1 MGQRNK
7 DTRKENIGGVEGLAR
22 KGVGVGGV
30 DGLAPEGRWEGE
42 ECDWRRQRRRQW
54 WGIRGSGEHI
64 RAFGGRAGKGRA
76 TRSMRYQMSVAW
88 LGLLLPASGIVF
100 DFPSVTSAYPQKRAI
115 SDQTVRGYLTERT
128 CWWNEVC
135 KEEFQTQFRCRC
147 PLWSYCRSP
156 GRYYNAYCSITSTGY
171 TWVQPEHH
179 LGGIGFNP
187 AAGTM
192 THHAGSRPRSTSKGG
207 RSGGGPGAG
216 VPLPSFH

>member
-1 MGQRNK
+1 
-7 DTRKENIGGVEGLAR
+7 
-22 KGVGVGGV
+22 
-30 DGLAPEGRWEGE
+30 
-42 ECDWRRQRRRQW
+42 
-54 WGIRGSGEHI
+54 
-64 RAFGGRAGKGRA
+64 
-76 TRSMRYQMSVAW
+76 MRYQLSVAW
-88 LGLLLPASGIVF
+88 MGLLLPASGIIF
-100 DFPSVTSAYPQKRAI
+100 DFPSVASAYPQKRAI

-179 LGGIGFNP
+179 LGGAAIGFNP
-187 AAGTM
+187 AVGALS
-192 THHAGSRPRSTSKGG
+192 HHGSGSSGRGRSSGGNKSG
-207 RSGGGPGAG
+207 RSGGGPGGG